1 MYFKSVYYVSYS
13 FYGSSSMAKEKYF
26 IVYML
31 IRMLYECIALI
42 KQI

>member
-1 MYFKSVYYVSYS
+1 MFYS

-26 IVYML
+26 IVY
-31 IRMLYECIALI
+31 IVDKDAIECIALI